1 MPYLSA
7 RDVAEFALGMTL
19 SLARKICLADS
30 RLRHNQWQKSELIG
44 MSLRHKTFGIVG
56 YGEIGKETATLAQC
70 FGMKVQVYVR
80 NLVNKQLD
88 ESVKPVTFSELLKTS
103 DIISIHVPLTAETKG
118 LFSEKEFELMK
129 DTALLI
135 NTSRGGVINEKE
147 LYKALRDR
155 TIGGAAIDVYEKER
169 QYNTLFELNNI
180 VVTPHIGAMTQE
192 AQEQIGLQIVKK
204 IVKFF
209 DLPVNSSDTVAD
221 KIPCIA

>member
-1 MPYLSA
+1 M
-7 RDVAEFALGMTL
+7 RDYGTING
-19 SLARKICLADS
+19 K
-30 RLRHNQWQKSELIG
+30 KSELI
-44 MSLRHKTFGIVG
+44 GIVG
-56 YGEIGKETATLAQC
+56 YGEIGKETGTLAKG

-80 NLVNKQLD
+80 NLANKTLA
-88 ESVKPVTFSELLKTS
+88 EGITPVSFSDLLTTS
-103 DIISIHVPLTAETKG
+103 DIISIHVPLTDETRN
-118 LFSEKEFELMK
+118 LFSKQEFERMK
-129 DTALLI
+129 ETALLI

-169 QYNTLFELNNI
+169 QYNTLFELSNI

-209 DLPVNSSDTVAD
+209 EPPANASEAIQSAM
-221 KIPCIA
+221 A